1 MSSWEINKILNDML
15 LKTNYIE
22 RIILINTIR
31 IDKRE
36 KK

>member
-22 RIILINTIR
+22 REILINTIR

>member
-22 RIILINTIR
+22 RKILINTIR
-31 IDKRE
+31 IDKRQ
-36 KK
+36 K